1 MRRMHAIIPPT
12 LGHLRDYNHVTHLRV
27 FCLAVDC
34 HHGDLKVPLA
44 PLIAR
49 FGTACPVPA
58 LDRRFRC
65 SRCGGNDVSI
75 QLDWPVQPPLG
86 TRM

>member
-12 LGHLRDYNHVTHLRV
+12 LGHLLNYNHVTHLRV
-27 FCLAVDC
+27 YCLAVDC
-34 HHGDLKVPLA
+34 HHQDLKVPLE

-49 FGTACPVPA
+49 FGADCPAPEI
-58 LDRRFRC
+58 DRHFRC
-65 SRCGGNDVSI
+65 SKCGAKDVTI
-75 QLDWPVQPPLG
+75 HLDWPLTPPLG